1 MFRKPQRLSEPR
13 KHVQR
18 EVSDDRG
25 LVAQAKSG
33 CSSAF
38 GQLCERHRL
47 RVYRTTLRVLRQRQ
61 DAEDAVQR
69 CFQRAFTNLT
79 KFRGDATFATWMTR
93 IAINEALM
101 LLRQRRGDKSLS
113 DIDNGDREAASK
125 LTISCVQGSLEQ
137 HKTAYSRVDGAHQ
150 RRFGK

>member
-61 DAEDAVQR
+61 DAEDAVNA
-69 CFQRAFTNLT
+69 AFSA
-79 KFRGDATFATWMTR
+79 RSQ
-93 IAINEALM
+93 I
-101 LLRQRRGDKSLS
+101 
-113 DIDNGDREAASK
+113 
-125 LTISCVQGSLEQ
+125 
-137 HKTAYSRVDGAHQ
+137 
-150 RRFGK
+150 